1 MNLLFL
7 TYQGDV
13 AGATNSIAYL
23 TKGLASRGHRVY
35 MGCRK
40 ESLLYSILSDTE
52 VHLIPMRFRGKVDF
66 KLMRH
71 IRDVVKEYD
80 IELINAQ
87 SSLDRYASVFAK
99 WRYGLDVKVVHTRRQ
114 ISLSMGGGLK
124 NMIYHKGTDKVIAVS
139 EPVKSSLVKLGIP
152 ASHIKVIHNGTPTE
166 KYAHIDASKVKQL
179 KIQLQIKDSDIVI
192 GCCARL
198 KHQIQIL
205 EALQYVKEK
214 VKVIF
219 IGIEET
225 TEFRNYRDIL
235 PHEIHFIGTDVP
247 NQETL
252 HYIKLF
258 TIKIL
263 PSTIEGLSQALLEA
277 MALGVPVIATG
288 FAGNLDL
295 IRDGE
300 NGLLFEHKNICQLA
314 EKIEMLIHQPKL
326 REKFAKAGQITA
338 LEEYNIE
345 KTIHNHEIL
354 FTEILGNS

>member
-52 VHLIPMRFRGKVDF
+52 VHLIPMKFKAKVDF
-66 KLMRH
+66 QLMQH
-71 IRDVVKEYD
+71 IRDVVKKYD
-80 IELINAQ
+80 IQLINAQ

-124 NMIYHKGTDKVIAVS
+124 NIIYHKGTDKVIAVS
-139 EPVKSSLVKLGIP
+139 EPVKSSLVKQGIP

-166 KYAHIDASKVKQL
+166 KYAHIDADKVKQL
-179 KIQLQIKDSDIVI
+179 KNQLQLKDGDIVI

-205 EALQYVKEK
+205 EALHYVKQK
-214 VKVIF
+214 TKVIF
-219 IGIEET
+219 VGIEET
-225 TEFRNYRDIL
+225 DEFRKFRSTLSHDIY
-235 PHEIHFIGTDVP
+235 FVGP
-247 NQETL
+247 NIPNEETL
-252 HYIKLF
+252 HYVKLF

-314 EKIEMLIHQPKL
+314 KKIEVLIHQPKL

-345 KTIHNHEIL
+345 RTIHNHETL
-354 FTEILGNS
+354 FTEIIDNS